1 MEASH
6 LGKFISKLKKVR
18 YIIKIFNTI
27 YFITIKIVIGKTKI
41 ENS

>member
-6 LGKFISKLKKVR
+6 LGKFISKLKKVW

-27 YFITIKIVIGKTKI
+27 YFITIKIVIGQTKI